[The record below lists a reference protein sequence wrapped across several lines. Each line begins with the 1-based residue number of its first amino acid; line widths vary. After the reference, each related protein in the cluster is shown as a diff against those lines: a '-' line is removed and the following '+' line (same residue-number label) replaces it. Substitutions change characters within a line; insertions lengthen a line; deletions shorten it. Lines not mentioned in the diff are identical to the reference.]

1 MQKEEEKQRKKYFHY
16 VKDIPPELKIQKEI
30 EYYDKVMQLH
40 NFYRDIWYKL
50 GLVYN
55 AIGYKQKAKEYFN
68 RSKSEI

>member
-1 MQKEEEKQRKKYFHY
+1 MRKEEERREKNFFQFW
-16 VKDIPPELKIQKEI
+16 KDIPSELKIQKEI

-55 AIGYKQKAKEYFN
+55 TIGNKQKAKEYFN
-68 RSKSEI
+68 RSKA

>member
-1 MQKEEEKQRKKYFHY
+1 MQKKKEEREKNFFQFW
-16 VKDIPPELKIQKEI
+16 KDIPSELKIQKEI

-55 AIGYKQKAKEYFN
+55 TIGNKQKAKEYFN
-68 RSKSEI
+68 RSKA

>member
-1 MQKEEEKQRKKYFHY
+1 MQKEEERREKNFFQFWKE
-16 VKDIPPELKIQKEI
+16 IPSELKIQKEI

-55 AIGYKQKAKEYFN
+55 TIGNKQKAKEYFN
-68 RSKSEI
+68 RSKA

>member
-1 MQKEEEKQRKKYFHY
+1 MRKEEEREKNFFQFW
-16 VKDIPPELKIQKEI
+16 KDIPSELKIQKEL

-55 AIGYKQKAKEYFN
+55 TIGNKQKAQEYFN
-68 RSKSEI
+68 RSKA

>member
-1 MQKEEEKQRKKYFHY
+1 MQKKKEEREKNFFQFG
-16 VKDIPPELKIQKEI
+16 KDIPSELKIQKEI

-55 AIGYKQKAKEYFN
+55 TIGNKQKAKEYFN
-68 RSKSEI
+68 RSKA